1 MRLEV
6 LFLHNRHSAMLFDL
20 SMESLVLRAA
30 IMLWF
35 IQIGCF
41 DFLTLRFFLGTFLF
55 NTELKVV
62 VK

>member
-6 LFLHNRHSAMLFDL
+6 LFLHNWYSAMLFVL
-20 SMESLVLRAA
+20 SMESLVLLAA

-35 IQIGCF
+35 LQFGCF
-41 DFLTLRFFLGTFLF
+41 DFLTLRFFLGTCLSK
-55 NTELKVV
+55 TELKVV